1 MEKETKALIA
11 KLRGTSIGFGFDP
24 LVQQLADVIETL
36 DKRVTTLEN
45 LPKVA
50 PAVPAP
56 KVVLPPPAPK
66 TSKDDQADFTTNVG

>member
-11 KLRGTSIGFGFDP
+11 KLRDTSIGFGFDP

-45 LPKVA
+45 PPKAV
-50 PAVPAP
+50 PAVPTQ
-56 KVVLPPPAPK
+56 K
-66 TSKDDQADFTTNVG
+66 TDFTTNIG

>member
-11 KLRGTSIGFGFDP
+11 KLRDTSIGFGFDP

-45 LPKVA
+45 PPKA
-50 PAVPAP
+50 
-56 KVVLPPPAPK
+56 VLPSPALVDK
-66 TSKDDQADFTTNVG
+66 ADFTTNVG